1 MSLLG
6 ELGVYFRWL
15 DSRMVRF
22 SSRVVVDCVF
32 DELGIARRIVY
43 DYLL

>member
-1 MSLLG
+1 MSLFG
-6 ELGVYFRWL
+6 ELYFLWL

-22 SSRVVVDCVF
+22 STRVVVNCVF
-32 DELGIARRIVY
+32 DELGIATRIVY